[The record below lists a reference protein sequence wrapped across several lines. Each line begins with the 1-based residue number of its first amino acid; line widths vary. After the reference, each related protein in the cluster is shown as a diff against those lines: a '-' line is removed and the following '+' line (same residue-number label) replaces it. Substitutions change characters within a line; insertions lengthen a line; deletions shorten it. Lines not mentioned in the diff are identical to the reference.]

1 MPIVTFIQADGNS
14 QEVNAEIGNSLMQA
28 AVDNMVEGILAE
40 CGGSCSCATCHCYI
54 EKSWVDKVVPA
65 SEMEKALL
73 DCVTDPEDN
82 SRLSCQVIITDA
94 HDGLMV
100 HLPVS
105 QF

>member
-65 SEMEKALL
+65 SEMENDLL

>member
-65 SEMEKALL
+65 SEMEKGLL

>member
-54 EKSWVDKVVPA
+54 GKSWVDKVAPA
-65 SEMEKALL
+65 SEMEKDLL

-82 SRLSCQVIITDA
+82 SSLSCQVIITDA